1 MAFFTSTLL
10 PHFESSEQCCTTLTL
25 LLSVLELSFLL
36 LSLWMAVRLGLF
48 AIHLLALFSFL
59 GNAHM
64 AEMNE
69 SLRIAV
75 SQSTLTMFRYRFL
88 GLFYG
93 EYRRLRW
100 LAWHTDR
107 TVISQLMAAAF
118 LSNIALNVV
127 IIGHLLFRAPSTAER
142 LVMVVVVGLQTLLG
156 LLASLALIRWSDC
169 LAVSDR
175 LLFRAQLYL
184 LKSQE
189 EKQGNQLLYKR
200 TLLSMAKLKLNTFYE
215 QVAGGAG
222 GVSSRDDFRFTIGAL
237 GRISKKSLCEVS
249 YLPEFSVCHSK
260 PFLFLSTVFHRL
272 HQHCH
277 VRRQDGAQEST
288 VNRF

>member
-25 LLSVLELSFLL
+25 LLSVFELAFLL

-189 EKQGNQLLYKR
+189 EKLGEHHQLLYKR

-237 GRISKKSLCEVS
+237 GRISKKSLYEVS
-249 YLPEFSVCHSK
+249 CFQVFKVIQS
-260 PFLFLSTVFHRL
+260 LFYFYQQFFIAYTSIVMYVAKMVRKNRL
-272 HQHCH
+272 
-277 VRRQDGAQEST
+277 
-288 VNRF
+288 

>member
-1 MAFFTSTLL
+1 
-10 PHFESSEQCCTTLTL
+10 
-25 LLSVLELSFLL
+25 
-36 LSLWMAVRLGLF
+36 
-48 AIHLLALFSFL
+48 
-59 GNAHM
+59 
-64 AEMNE
+64 
-69 SLRIAV
+69 
-75 SQSTLTMFRYRFL
+75 
-88 GLFYG
+88 
-93 EYRRLRW
+93 
-100 LAWHTDR
+100 
-107 TVISQLMAAAF
+107 
-118 LSNIALNVV
+118 
-127 IIGHLLFRAPSTAER
+127 
-142 LVMVVVVGLQTLLG
+142 MVVVVGLQTLLG